1 MPALE
6 LKRLTDKSGAISSL
20 RNLYLSFFVL
30 RFWYSKWQTN
40 LLSHSKKRSRYFDS
54 LISPVDGYSTGFQA
68 LAVRPSSCSEPSRY
82 FSSPPSNSIYSSA
95 NYV

>member
-1 MPALE
+1 MP
-6 LKRLTDKSGAISSL
+6 ISRSKEKISAL
-20 RNLYLSFFVL
+20 RNLYPSFFVL

-54 LISPVDGYSTGFQA
+54 LISPVDEYSTGFQA
-68 LAVRPSSCSEPSRY
+68 LAVRPSSYSEPSRY
-82 FSSPPSNSIYSSA
+82 FSSPPSNSIYSSV

>member
-1 MPALE
+1 MSAP
-6 LKRLTDKSGAISSL
+6 KQKQFTNKSGSISSL
-20 RNLYLSFFVL
+20 HNLYLSFFVL

-54 LISPVDGYSTGFQA
+54 LISPVDEYSTGFQA

-82 FSSPPSNSIYSSA
+82 FSNPPSNSIYSSV